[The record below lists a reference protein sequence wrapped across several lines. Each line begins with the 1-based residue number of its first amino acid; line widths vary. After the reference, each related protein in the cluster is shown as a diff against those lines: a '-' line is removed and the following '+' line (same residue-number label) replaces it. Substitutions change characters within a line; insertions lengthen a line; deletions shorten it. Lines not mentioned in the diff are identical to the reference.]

1 MEMTSELIRYYRR
14 LNKVWHKLPNQINV
28 HLQFYQNFHLDCY
41 RHMKNL
47 DNGNF
52 LRSPVKD
59 IQFGVNMVNTNIMN
73 IQVIIYHTDF
83 EPLSRRTAS

>member
-1 MEMTSELIRYYRR
+1 
-14 LNKVWHKLPNQINV
+14 
-28 HLQFYQNFHLDCY
+28 
-41 RHMKNL
+41 MKNL

-73 IQVIIYHTDF
+73 IQVIRYHTDF
-83 EPLSRRTAS
+83 EPLSSLKNRFLSKFISMLMGTKM